1 MLISAHSED
10 CHNSAAADD
19 DDDDD
24 DGGGGDGDGGVLEST
39 GEHRSAGSDHNCSSI
54 VEEAVC
60 SSPCVNVAQ
69 VCRQS
74 STHDQH
80 SLQPRTSTSAR
91 LPAPI
96 SRRGTVPLWLMLQLS
111 YLFSPFRVASHL
123 ENVEKT

>member
-1 MLISAHSED
+1 MLNSAQSED
-10 CHNSAAADD
+10 CRNSAAADDDADDD

-24 DGGGGDGDGGVLEST
+24 DGGGVLEST
-39 GEHRSAGSDHNCSSI
+39 GQHRSAGSGHNRSSI